1 MNNELRQEK
10 KKKTYIEANQLHS
23 NIVNVISTS
32 KKVGVLAQSM
42 VSNKLVSSNVKRFT
56 NYLESFN
63 SLTDLFRGLIV
74 QTYYNFPKPIISDV
88 LRNSKENLA
97 TLLGLKMASFDL
109 KSIKEALIN
118 RFCDTI
124 KCEVSS

>member
-1 MNNELRQEK
+1 
-10 KKKTYIEANQLHS
+10 
-23 NIVNVISTS
+23 
-32 KKVGVLAQSM
+32 M

-74 QTYYNFPKPIISDV
+74 QMYYNFAKPIISDV
-88 LRNSKENLA
+88 LRNRKENLA
-97 TLLGLKMASFDL
+97 TLLGLKMATFDL

>member
-74 QTYYNFPKPIISDV
+74 QTYYNFAKLIISDV
-88 LRNSKENLA
+88 LRNRKENLA
-97 TLLGLKMASFDL
+97 TLLGLKMAPFDL